1 MKLKIFFLTMVF
13 AGVITSCKDQLDV
26 KNPNEPTASTL
37 LTEKGITKF
46 ALAGIYINGFHDLK
60 FYDGVIGYFWGQP
73 FHEIMGD
80 VIGEEAAN
88 EYINQAGAAEKVTL
102 DNGTVVPNPGS
113 PSHQPALLRAINLN
127 ANQGNNPGFYEWGYM
142 YALNHSAN
150 FILANVDAITFSGD
164 QATKVGVLKA
174 WSYWWKGYAYS
185 RIASFYYAGLIIDD
199 PLVTNGDY
207 KSIADMLAEAENNF
221 KKCETALGG
230 LTVNSDYTATLG
242 AIIPDFC
249 QVGKGGVMDPAM
261 WGRNINTLRAR
272 NLLVNNPVATAPWD
286 QILTLTTNG
295 IKASDLVFTGR
306 SNGTA
311 DWLSPVT
318 GTVAARATGPA
329 AGYRPSER
337 LIQDFQPGDER
348 LANNFSLLPSVWIG
362 NSDRGNIF
370 NTRWQLLD
378 GGKGMAGVL
387 VYSDRSVGGQE
398 LYIAGSWEENQLM
411 MAEAN
416 MNKGNIDTGINQIN
430 AIRTA
435 QGSTVAS
442 PAGLNLTA
450 ATAQLRSERRVA
462 LAFRGLSF
470 YDARRWGVIFPK
482 ASGGGRTGA
491 IVVDNSGTVNTNA
504 TIDYQF
510 LDYWDVPDNEIA
522 YNPATP
528 GSAST
533 KNPNN

>member
-1 MKLKIFFLTMVF
+1 
-13 AGVITSCKDQLDV
+13 
-26 KNPNEPTASTL
+26 
-37 LTEKGITKF
+37 
-46 ALAGIYINGFHDLK
+46 
-60 FYDGVIGYFWGQP
+60 
-73 FHEIMGD
+73 
-80 VIGEEAAN
+80 
-88 EYINQAGAAEKVTL
+88 
-102 DNGTVVPNPGS
+102 
-113 PSHQPALLRAINLN
+113 
-127 ANQGNNPGFYEWGYM
+127 
-142 YALNHSAN
+142 
-150 FILANVDAITFSGD
+150 
-164 QATKVGVLKA
+164 
-174 WSYWWKGYAYS
+174 
-185 RIASFYYAGLIIDD
+185 
-199 PLVTNGDY
+199 
-207 KSIADMLAEAENNF
+207 
-221 KKCETALGG
+221 
-230 LTVNSDYTATLG
+230 
-242 AIIPDFC
+242 
-249 QVGKGGVMDPAM
+249 
-261 WGRNINTLRAR
+261 
-272 NLLVNNPVATAPWD
+272 
-286 QILTLTTNG
+286 
-295 IKASDLVFTGR
+295 
-306 SNGTA
+306 
-311 DWLSPVT
+311 
-318 GTVAARATGPA
+318 
-329 AGYRPSER
+329 
-337 LIQDFQPGDER
+337 
-348 LANNFSLLPSVWIG
+348 
-362 NSDRGNIF
+362 
-370 NTRWQLLD
+370 
-378 GGKGMAGVL
+378 MAGVL